1 MHNNEPKM
9 PSRRQAL
16 IRGGLAAGGLVAAGL
31 TSSTQAIAADSTQ
44 TWDHEADVV
53 CVGSGAAACAAAVTA
68 ASAGAKVILVE
79 KMPLPGGTTGKSG
92 GVTWIPNNPFLRARG
107 IKDEKLDCLRFLAR
121 YAYPREYNANSP
133 TLGLPENAYR
143 LLEAF
148 YDNGSAAIEHFDKLG
163 AVRFREFKMWFVDTY
178 APDYADHLPENKV
191 PRGRALEPA
200 EGASSSGGGGS
211 LARQMEEWLTKRD
224 MPILLEHRVTK
235 LIKDGER
242 VIGIEALHGDQRVR
256 IKARRGVVFG
266 TGGYAHNTELI
277 HLHQPGIYGACAMPG
292 STGDFIPIAQA
303 AGARMGALGTAW
315 RTQVV
320 LEEALENRAIGLGA
334 FVLPGD
340 SMLVVNKY
348 GRRIGNEKINY
359 NDRTHLHFV
368 FDPVKKEFPNH
379 FQFMIFDERS
389 LDAFGGAFP
398 IPADKRASKYLIEG
412 ANPAELA
419 SNIAAR
425 LAKHADK
432 IGNQALA
439 AEFAANLADTIDRF
453 NGYATSGKDLEFN
466 RGFHAYDRDWQALFS
481 PRREGT
487 TQPANTLPNV
497 TMHPLDT
504 SKPLYAFI
512 LAPGALDTNGGPM
525 INAHAQVL
533 DANDKPIPG
542 LYGAGNC
549 IASPAHNAY
558 FGAGGTIG
566 LAITF
571 GYIAG
576 KHLMQNDAGAKA

>member
-1 MHNNEPKM
+1 MNNNEPKM
-9 PSRRQAL
+9 PARRQAL
-16 IRGGLAAGGLVAAGL
+16 IRGGLAAGGLLAAGL
-31 TSSTQAIAADSTQ
+31 APSTQAVAASTVQ
-44 TWDHEADVV
+44 RWDHEADVV

-68 ASAGAKVILVE
+68 ASASAKVIMVE

-107 IKDEKLDCLRFLAR
+107 IKDERDDCLRYLAR
-121 YAYPREYNANSP
+121 YAYPREYTPNSP
-133 TLGLPENAYR
+133 TLGLPENSYR

-200 EGASSSGGGGS
+200 EGASSAGGGGS
-211 LARQMEEWLTKRD
+211 LARQMEEWLTRHD
-224 MPILLEHRVTK
+224 MPILLEHRVTR
-235 LIKDGER
+235 LIKEGER
-242 VIGIEALHGDQRVR
+242 VVGIEALHGEQVVR

-266 TGGYAHNTELI
+266 TGGFAHNTELI

-292 STGDFIPIAQA
+292 STGDFIPIAQS
-303 AGARMGALGTAW
+303 AGARMGALDTAW

-340 SMLVVNKY
+340 SMIVVNKY

-359 NDRTHLHFV
+359 NDRTQLHFT
-368 FDPVKKEFPNH
+368 FDPQRKEFPNH
-379 FQFMIFDERS
+379 LQFMIFDERS

-398 IPADKRASKYLIEG
+398 IPADRRASRHMVQG

-419 SNIAAR
+419 ANIAAR
-425 LAKHADK
+425 LKKHADR
-432 IGNQALA
+432 IGGLTLSPD
-439 AEFAANLADTIDRF
+439 FAASLTETLARF
-453 NGYATSGKDLEFN
+453 NGYARTGKDLEFN

-481 PRREGT
+481 PRRPGT
-487 TQPANTLPNV
+487 TQPANTMPNV

-504 SKPLYAFI
+504 GGPLYAFI

-525 INAHAQVL
+525 INANAQVL
-533 DANDKPIPG
+533 DAHDQPIPG

-558 FGAGGTIG
+558 VGAGGTIG
-566 LAITF
+566 LALTF

-576 KHLMQNDAGAKA
+576 KHVMQGGSEARA